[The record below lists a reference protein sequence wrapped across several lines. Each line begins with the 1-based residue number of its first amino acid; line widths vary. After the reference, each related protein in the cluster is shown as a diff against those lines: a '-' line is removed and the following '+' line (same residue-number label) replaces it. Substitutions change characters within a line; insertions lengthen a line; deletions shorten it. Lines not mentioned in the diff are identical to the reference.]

1 MAFAVLVALFLS
13 PALTSPLLKPK
24 NGDGAADSRF
34 PRLHAFLVRAKTGF
48 NTRFDG
54 AVARYV
60 GSVTKVVDR
69 KWLFL
74 AIYAVLLALLAFL
87 FLRLPGGFLPNED
100 QGRVSIQFRL
110 PAGATQARTLEVRD
124 MVEKYLLTE
133 EKANVG
139 ALFPIAA

>member
-1 MAFAVLVALFLS
+1 MLLYVVVFSCRSRHTSCAFVTGVQTCAL
-13 PALTSPLLKPK
+13 PIC
-24 NGDGAADSRF
+24 RF
-34 PRLHAFLVRAKTGF
+34 PRLHAFLDRANAGF

-87 FLRLPGGFLPNED
+87 FLRLPGGRSEEHTSELQSLMRSSYAVFCLKKSKQVIN
-100 QGRVSIQFRL
+100 QL
-110 PAGATQARTLEVRD
+110 
-124 MVEKYLLTE
+124 KYV
-133 EKANVG
+133 AINYQ
-139 ALFPIAA
+139 

>member
-1 MAFAVLVALFLS
+1 MRISDWSSDVCS
-13 PALTSPLLKPK
+13 SDLLKPK

-34 PRLHAFLVRAKTGF
+34 PRLHAFLDRTKTGF

-100 QGRVSIQFRL
+100 QGRVSIRSDE
-110 PAGATQARTLEVRD
+110 RR
-124 MVEKYLLTE
+124 
-133 EKANVG
+133 VG
-139 ALFPIAA
+139 KEGV

>member
-1 MAFAVLVALFLS
+1 MLLYVVVFSCRSRHTSCAFVTGVQTCAL
-13 PALTSPLLKPK
+13 PIC
-24 NGDGAADSRF
+24 RF
-34 PRLHAFLVRAKTGF
+34 PRLHAFLDRTKTGF

-110 PAGATQARTLEVRD
+110 PAGATQARTLEEIGRAHV
-124 MVEKYLLTE
+124 
-133 EKANVG
+133 
-139 ALFPIAA
+139 